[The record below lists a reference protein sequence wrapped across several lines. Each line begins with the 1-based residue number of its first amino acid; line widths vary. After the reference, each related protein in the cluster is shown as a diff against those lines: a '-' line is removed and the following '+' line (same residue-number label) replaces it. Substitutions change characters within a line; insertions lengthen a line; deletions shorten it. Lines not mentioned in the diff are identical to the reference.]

1 MAAPAD
7 EAGRKRAHPTYLYAR
22 LLGGAWTGLPEPIRR
37 MHALDGQLSAA
48 GRARVQRGSGLL
60 ANMVA
65 GMAGLPPAANEIDLR
80 VDFERQGDVEIWTRR
95 YGDHVMRSTQ
105 ETGRERRL
113 VEKIGPFAF
122 AMTLTW
128 DGKKLNLR
136 VKKAWFGAM
145 SLPAWATP
153 RTTAY
158 EEVIDGR
165 FTFFVE
171 ITHPWTGLI
180 VRYRG
185 WLEPIIFAAAP
196 E

>member
-1 MAAPAD
+1 MAGPDAD
-7 EAGRKRAHPTYLYAR
+7 AGRKRGHPTYVYAR
-22 LLGGAWTGLPEPIRR
+22 LLGGAWTALPEPIKR
-37 MHALDGQLSAA
+37 MHRLEGRLSAA
-48 GRARVQRGSGLL
+48 GRARVQRGTGLL
-60 ANMVA
+60 ANLIA
-65 GMAGLPPAANEIDLR
+65 ATAGLPPAANEIDLR
-80 VDFERQGDVEIWTRR
+80 VDFERQGNTEIWTRR

-113 VEKIGPFAF
+113 LEKIGPFAF
-122 AMTLTW
+122 AMTLIW

-136 VKKAWFGAM
+136 VKKAYVFGVP
-145 SLPAWATP
+145 LPDWAVP

-158 EEVIDGR
+158 EEVIDDR

-171 ITHPWTGLI
+171 ISHPWTGLI

-185 WLEPIIFAAAP
+185 WLEPIIIASGP